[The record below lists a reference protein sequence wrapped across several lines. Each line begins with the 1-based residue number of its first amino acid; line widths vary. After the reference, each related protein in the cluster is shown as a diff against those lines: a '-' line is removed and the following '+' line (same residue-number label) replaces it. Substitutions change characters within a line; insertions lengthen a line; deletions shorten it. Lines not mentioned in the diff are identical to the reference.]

1 MNFTFPHFHFI
12 LLHFSADS
20 KVLFYCFVWTLS
32 IIGLFCWIYLFAYML
47 CLILSRFPW
56 LLLYVVDAWLHPW
69 TWHIRIMLVFFVNPT
84 CSLPMDVTWNEAFY
98 IHFLL
103 DFLLLFLPFL
113 SCFFFLLIPMFLV
126 SSWCWVPH
134 LGWPFWLRCFWESPI
149 WATLHTVRNFWMSV
163 SRMDH
168 TETPRDAMEE
178 YNWGWGNLYSML
190 DMGEATM

>member
-47 CLILSRFPW
+47 CLILSWFPW

-113 SCFFFLLIPMFLV
+113 SCFFFSSYFHVSGKFVVLSTSFGLTILIEVLLRE
-126 SSWCWVPH
+126 PH
-134 LGWPFWLRCFWESPI
+134 
-149 WATLHTVRNFWMSV
+149 MS
-163 SRMDH
+163 H
-168 TETPRDAMEE
+168 LT
-178 YNWGWGNLYSML
+178 YC
-190 DMGEATM
+190 